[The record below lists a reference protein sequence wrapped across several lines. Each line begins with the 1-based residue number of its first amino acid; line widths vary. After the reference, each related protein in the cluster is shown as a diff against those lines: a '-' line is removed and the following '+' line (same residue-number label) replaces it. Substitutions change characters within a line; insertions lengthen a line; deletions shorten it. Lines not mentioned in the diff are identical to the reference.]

1 MYKVTAYFK
10 NYKISK
16 MFYSVYDAIDFRE
29 SADAHYPKKVEFKE
43 GVFSMREWIYDCW
56 ALVMDDRRNPLSNI
70 PDLMVR
76 HLIMQVLAWMWCIAF
91 AIIVGS
97 YTVFAIS
104 AIAHVALIAA
114 VVVTVGTFKVA
125 EHKPEAFEFVK
136 GYHSYGR
143 GRKATIFRDKEGKA
157 HKVALDE
164 GDPGGEHE

>member
-1 MYKVTAYFK
+1 MYKVTAYFRD
-10 NYKISK
+10 YKVVQK
-16 MFYSVYDAIDFRE
+16 FYNLYDAIDFRD
-29 SADAHYPKKVEFKE
+29 SADANYPKEVKFEKVKD
-43 GVFSMREWIYDCW
+43 MREWIYSCW
-56 ALVMDDRRNPLSNI
+56 NHVMNAEVNPLRNI
-70 PDLMVR
+70 PDLSTR
-76 HLIMQVLAWMWCIAF
+76 HMIMQVLAWMWCIAF

-114 VVVTVGTFKVA
+114 IVVTVGTFKVA

-143 GRKATIFRDKEGKA
+143 GRKSTIFRDKQGKA
-157 HKVALDE
+157 HKVALDK